1 MLLSFLT
8 TCVLLSSV
16 GHCAGRGDSLLDLN
30 RPLDAEG
37 NPVYVSSGSEGSQ
50 PGVTPTRGVE
60 TPGTS
65 EAGPSASIPGPEG
78 RYDTPLDLDTL
89 RLRYSDLYNGC
100 AGQIKMIL
108 DSAVDQDRL
117 FPNSSTRSKAVQ
129 QVFQVHLFI

>member
-1 MLLSFLT
+1 LWHQKKNPILFKRKTKKEALFLFVTVLLSFLT

-78 RYDTPLDLDTL
+78 RYAA
-89 RLRYSDLYNGC
+89 RSRY
-100 AGQIKMIL
+100 A
-108 DSAVDQDRL
+108 AV
-117 FPNSSTRSKAVQ
+117 AV
-129 QVFQVHLFI
+129 